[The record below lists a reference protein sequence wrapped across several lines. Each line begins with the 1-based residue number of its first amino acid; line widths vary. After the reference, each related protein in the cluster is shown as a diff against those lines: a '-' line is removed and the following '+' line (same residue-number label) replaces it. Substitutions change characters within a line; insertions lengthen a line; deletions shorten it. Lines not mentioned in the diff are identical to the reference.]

1 MCDVG
6 LKDQPRTTWGGTVEE
21 DMSELGLN
29 CEDTQ
34 DRVKWKKVICGE
46 KNG

>member
-1 MCDVG
+1 VCDVG
-6 LKDQPRTTWGGTVEE
+6 LKDQPRKTWGETVEE
-21 DMSELGLN
+21 DMSELGSN
-29 CEDTQ
+29 REDTQ